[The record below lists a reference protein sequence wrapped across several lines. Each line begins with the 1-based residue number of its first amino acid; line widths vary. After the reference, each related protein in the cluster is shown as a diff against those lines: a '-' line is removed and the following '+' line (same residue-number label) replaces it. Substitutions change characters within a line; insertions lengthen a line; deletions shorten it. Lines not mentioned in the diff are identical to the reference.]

1 MDAAAYQALRDLQDE
16 HWWFVGRR
24 RIIRE
29 LIAAHVPLG
38 PDAAILEAG
47 CGYGGNLPLLREFGR
62 VSAFEYDGEARAFAA
77 RASGIAV
84 APGALPDRLDLG
96 GQRFDLIAMLDVLEH
111 IEEDSASLS
120 RLGEHLAPGGRMMI
134 TVPAFAWLWSRHDEV
149 HHHKRRYSR
158 ASLKAALA
166 RAGLKPVKTGYFNT
180 LLFPLALVQ
189 RLASRFRSGDAAAE
203 ALPPA
208 PLNRA
213 LAAIFGSES
222 RAAARWPLPFGLSL
236 YAVAERAD
244 RV

>member
-62 VSAFEYDGEARAFAA
+62 VSAFEYDG
-77 RASGIAV
+77 
-84 APGALPDRLDLG
+84 DN
-96 GQRFDLIAMLDVLEH
+96 
-111 IEEDSASLS
+111 ASLS
-120 RLGEHLAPGGRMMI
+120 RLGEHLTPGGRMVI